1 MAGFGSIGL
10 ALLYGSLAV
19 SPFALLVFR
28 PRVMGGGFF
37 GNVWRMFQDYWFHY
51 ALFLIIYWE
60 KNFVDDLNDPI
71 RGVFGDFTSVIYAI
85 EGDAVLAFQAL
96 AHPLLTAVLNFNYL
110 FAYIFL
116 NYFSVIL
123 ATYAGDRELANK
135 LALNYFII
143 YLLSIPF
150 YIFFNVQITAD
161 YIPGMRALLYHSGP
175 NYFAFFTAADPLD
188 NAFPSLHMGIPY
200 GMFLVLFWTMRK
212 RGKTIKDWAYRRFL
226 WVVIAELFIFA
237 FSILYL
243 GIHWITDIPGGL
255 LMGLLGAVI
264 TEEIHEPFF
273 NGVYRRADRV
283 RARFGAW
290 WDRRFRPS
298 SGVIGVREPAPG
310 AGSSAGGV
318 HAADGSGHAGET

>member
-10 ALLYGSLAV
+10 VLLYGSLAL

-28 PRVMGGGFF
+28 PRVMGGGFV
-37 GNVWRMFQDYWFHY
+37 GNVWRMFQEYWFHY
-51 ALFLIIYWE
+51 LLFLIIYWE
-60 KNFVDDLNDPI
+60 KNLVDGLNDPI
-71 RGVFGDFTSVIYAI
+71 RGVFGDFTWLLYAI
-85 EGDAVLAFQAL
+85 EGDAVLDFQAL
-96 AHPLLTAVLNFNYL
+96 AHPLLTAILNMNYL

-143 YLLSIPF
+143 YVLSVPF
-150 YIFFNVQITAD
+150 YIFFNVQITSD

-175 NYFAFFTAADPLD
+175 NYFSFFTAADPLD

-200 GMFLVLFWTMRK
+200 GLFLLMYWTMKK
-212 RGKTIKDWAYRRFL
+212 RGHTWRTWAYNRYMA
-226 WVVIAELFIFA
+226 VIVAELFIFA

-255 LMGLLGAVI
+255 LIGLLGAVI
-264 TEEIHEPFF
+264 TEELHEPFF
-273 NGVYRRADRV
+273 NGVYGRTDPIRMRVQTWWHKRVGYPKALRVDR
-283 RARFGAW
+283 
-290 WDRRFRPS
+290 
-298 SGVIGVREPAPG
+298 
-310 AGSSAGGV
+310 
-318 HAADGSGHAGET
+318 